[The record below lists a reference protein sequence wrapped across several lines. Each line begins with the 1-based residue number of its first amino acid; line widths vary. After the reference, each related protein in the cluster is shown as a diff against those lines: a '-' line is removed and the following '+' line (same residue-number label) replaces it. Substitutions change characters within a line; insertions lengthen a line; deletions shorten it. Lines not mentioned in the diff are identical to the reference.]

1 MTLTKRQVYFT
12 FTRVGANGSC
22 PLPWGFGMSTLLG
35 SIASGASAPSEST
48 QGRSRVVFAALVF
61 AGLYIAALAVAEI
74 ETIPRGLQVAIALLP
89 VPAFG
94 FFLVEWIRG
103 IRRLDELERRVQLEA
118 LAIAF
123 PLSLMLLMGLGLIQR
138 VMQLNPLD
146 WSYRHV
152 WPFLVAFYFFGLVL
166 ARRRYR

>member
-1 MTLTKRQVYFT
+1 
-12 FTRVGANGSC
+12 
-22 PLPWGFGMSTLLG
+22 MSTVLG
-35 SIASGASAPSEST
+35 SMTQGASPSTTST
-48 QGRSRVVFAALVF
+48 LGRSRIVLAALLFAA
-61 AGLYIAALAVAEI
+61 LYIAAAWVAEVDS
-74 ETIPRGLQVAIALLP
+74 IPRGVRVAVSLTA

-94 FFLVEWIRG
+94 FFLAEWIRA

-152 WPFLVAFYFFGLVL
+152 WPFLVAFYFFGLLL

>member
-1 MTLTKRQVYFT
+1 
-12 FTRVGANGSC
+12 
-22 PLPWGFGMSTLLG
+22 MSTVLG
-35 SIASGASAPSEST
+35 SMSSGASPSATST
-48 QGRSRVVFAALVF
+48 LGRSRIVLAALLFAA
-61 AGLYIAALAVAEI
+61 LYIAAAWVAEVDS
-74 ETIPRGLQVAIALLP
+74 IPRGLRVAVALTA

-94 FFLVEWIRG
+94 FFLVEWIRAM
-103 IRRLDELERRVQLEA
+103 RRLDELERRVQLEA